1 MFPTSKEVK
10 VKCSLTPLIADG
22 NCFGGWDENVENYTH
37 QNKYTFF
44 ILYPFDVVV
53 VVDIVVVVVSFAHF
67 LLKQDFED

>member
-1 MFPTSKEVK
+1 MFPTSTEVK

-22 NCFGGWDENVENYTH
+22 NCFGGWEENVKNYTH

-44 ILYPFDVVV
+44 YPFDVVV
-53 VVDIVVVVVSFAHF
+53 VVVVAALVVLFAHF